1 MNVPVRMQ
9 AAIARGH
16 GQPWFVATM
25 PRTAAAVPAVKPA
38 DRSISPSSS
47 TNTRPIAMTMTPADW
62 LKRFAKLN
70 WLVNVSPRS
79 EVKTM
84 TRTISPSTA
93 GSEPT
98 SPLRTLTT

>member
-1 MNVPVRMQ
+1 MTTNDGIPSRETSSPMQSPMNVPVRMQ

-47 TNTRPIAMTMTPADW
+47 TKTRPMAMTMTPADW
-62 LKRFAKLN
+62 LKRLAKLN
-70 WLVNVSPRS
+70 WLVNVR
-79 EVKTM
+79 
-84 TRTISPSTA
+84 RA
-93 GSEPT
+93 A
-98 SPLRTLTT
+98 R